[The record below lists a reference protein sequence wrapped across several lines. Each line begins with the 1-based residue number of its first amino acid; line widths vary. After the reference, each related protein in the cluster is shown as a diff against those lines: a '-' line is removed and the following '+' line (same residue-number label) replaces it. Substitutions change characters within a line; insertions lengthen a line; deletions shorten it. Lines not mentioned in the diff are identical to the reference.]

1 MKISLK
7 PGVKKMR
14 ATVNS
19 LDPRI
24 DWRAEGD
31 ARIAQNAANLLRLW
45 TGETPYMRGMGVDAT
60 LAHRPLVTGA
70 GALTAQLRAMLREY
84 EPDAG
89 IIDVRPLHG
98 PDGEVHFEADIDTA
112 EGASG

>member
-1 MKISLK
+1 MASKKEMEAVIRLAGVVDPSLQKALQSANKEISRTFGRGNK
-7 PGVKKMR
+7 
-14 ATVNS
+14 S
-19 LDPRI
+19 LDK
-24 DWRAEGD
+24 
-31 ARIAQNAANLLRLW
+31 
-45 TGETPYMRGMGVDAT
+45 M
-60 LAHRPLVTGA
+60 AHRPLVTGA